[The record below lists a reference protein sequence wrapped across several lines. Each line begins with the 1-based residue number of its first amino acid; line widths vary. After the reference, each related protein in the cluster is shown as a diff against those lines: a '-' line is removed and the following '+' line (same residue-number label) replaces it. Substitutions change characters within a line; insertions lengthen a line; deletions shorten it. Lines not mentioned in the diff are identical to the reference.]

1 MAEHPNE
8 NLQKQESIDLENL
21 LSSDKLYGL
30 KFGSRESWKRLLA
43 ADSSI
48 SKLAILS

>member
-21 LSSDKLYGL
+21 LSSDNVSL
-30 KFGSRESWKRLLA
+30 KVN
-43 ADSSI
+43 
-48 SKLAILS
+48 